1 MSARGTI
8 PVVERR
14 RRSLTDRIDDWLD
27 EHSPELVSLYLQLGV
42 LAVLVGA
49 WLLRR
54 HLGSVLIGVWVV
66 GGLGVGVEWY
76 RRRHVAR
83 QEFRRRNGICLRCG
97 YDLRATPER
106 CPECGTVPEPLP
118 AG

>member
-8 PVVERR
+8 PAVERR

-27 EHSPELVSLYLQLGV
+27 EQSPGVVGLCVYLALT
-42 LAVLVGA
+42 AAMVGA
-49 WLLRR
+49 GLLHR
-54 HLGSVLIGVWVV
+54 HLGGII
-66 GGLGVGVEWY
+66 VGVVVVAGAGGGVLFL
-76 RRRHVAR
+76 RRRHFTR
-83 QEFRRRNGICLRCG
+83 QEFRRRNGICLQCG

-118 AG
+118 AR